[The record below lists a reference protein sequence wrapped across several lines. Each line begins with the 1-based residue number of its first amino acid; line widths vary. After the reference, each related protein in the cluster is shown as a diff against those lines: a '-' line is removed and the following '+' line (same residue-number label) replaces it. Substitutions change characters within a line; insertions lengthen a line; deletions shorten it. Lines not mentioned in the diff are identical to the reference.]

1 MLLTIVVDF
10 DPLLADPI
18 FDPNRCD
25 LGFHPPHA
33 WPAIAAY
40 LVAIFSP
47 SLWIV
52 TLDLLI
58 HMELIVCGYADEL
71 SYFLSKLFLTK
82 QVLHVCNFAKGVYP
96 TLYICVSIF
105 ANRQKLTVA

>member
-1 MLLTIVVDF
+1 MVLTIAVDF
-10 DPLLADPI
+10 NHLLADPI
-18 FDPNRCD
+18 FDPNRCG
-25 LGFHPPHA
+25 LGFYLIHS
-33 WPAIAAY
+33 WPAIAVY

-47 SLWIV
+47 RLRIV

-71 SYFLSKLFLTK
+71 SYFLNKLFHTK

-105 ANRQKLTVA
+105 ANRQKLTV